1 MNVSLEKGD
10 GGGLSPT
17 YIEANAKLEQRKR
30 KMFLMKIFMMQQL
43 LVKDAGSHQQL
54 NETEIHSCLEN
65 QFEDSNVNFRLLPP

>member
-17 YIEANAKLEQRKR
+17 YIEANAKLEQRNQQI
-30 KMFLMKIFMMQQL
+30 FFMKIFMMQQP

-54 NETEIHSCLEN
+54 NETGSA
-65 QFEDSNVNFRLLPP
+65 FLPRKSIWG